1 MYNLIT
7 LSKYIKNLTINHI
20 LFELRYNYLN
30 RESGKIGKYTNIGNE
45 ILPPDQGTIIQ
56 QAKFTNLSLGK
67 VFEKQAKTVRR
78 KRRKIDLINCT

>member
-7 LSKYIKNLTINHI
+7 LSKYIKNVTINHI

-67 VFEKQAKTVRR
+67 MFEKQAKNSQ
-78 KRRKIDLINCT
+78 KKEKENWFN